1 LLNLLK
7 RFKAAWLAFWNP
19 ESVQVKDP
27 LTGTLSRN
35 TFTYAFRRELAR
47 AERGQCSALS
57 LAFLDLDGL
66 KRINDSQGHKAGD
79 LHLKEFASIV
89 LAHIRPY
96 DLLARWG
103 GDEFVLLLP
112 GSAAG
117 AEKSVKRIYDLFPY
131 FSWGVSTW
139 SEGMGLGLLVEQAD
153 AEMYQMKKSKKK

>member
-1 LLNLLK
+1 MLNLLK

-19 ESVQVKDP
+19 ESVQIKDP

-66 KRINDSQGHKAGD
+66 KRINDNQGHKAGD

-117 AEKSVKRIYDLFPY
+117 AEKSVKRIHDLFPY

-139 SEGMGLGLLVEQAD
+139 SEGMGLGLLVERAD
-153 AEMYQMKKSKKK
+153 AEMYQMKKSKK

>member
-7 RFKAAWLAFWNP
+7 RFKAAWLAFWYP
-19 ESVQVKDP
+19 ESIQIKDP

-35 TFTYAFRRELAR
+35 TFTHAFQRELAR
-47 AERGQCSALS
+47 VERGQCSSLS

-66 KRINDSQGHKAGD
+66 KRINDGQGHKAGD

-96 DLLARWG
+96 DFLARWG

-117 AEKSVKRIYDLFPY
+117 AEKSVRRIHDLFPY
-131 FSWGVSTW
+131 FSWGISTW
-139 SEGMGLGLLVEQAD
+139 SEGMGLSLLIEQAD
-153 AEMYQMKKSKKK
+153 EKMYQMKKSKK

>member
-1 LLNLLK
+1 MLNLLK